1 MQPDES
7 TLTRDICRSP
17 CAPDCVVG
25 GVQGKPSLWAVML
38 LTSSFSMA
46 VVLAYL
52 SHTPIAGRAL
62 GFGRQRKEPHRMQ
75 CPGFVTMVGPLQ
87 LRPACS
93 RALTR
98 IFNLSD
104 QDNNQILSDDELN
117 YFQVGLAVELQY
129 LPVLLGSFYL
139 TSR

>member
-1 MQPDES
+1 
-7 TLTRDICRSP
+7 
-17 CAPDCVVG
+17 
-25 GVQGKPSLWAVML
+25 ML
-38 LTSSFSMA
+38 PAS
-46 VVLAYL
+46 
-52 SHTPIAGRAL
+52 AGRAL
-62 GFGRQRKEPHRMQ
+62 CRWGLGGRRKIHTEYSALVY
-75 CPGFVTMVGPLQ
+75 VTVVGPLQ

-129 LPVLLGSFYL
+129 LPVLLGCQ
-139 TSR
+139 